1 MLQINDVQIKQK
13 TYMLHGNVLSVI
25 VIEKLDTETKRF
37 LTEVTCTGKLV
48 SIKYKDED
56 NDISSDSV
64 KLTYLGSNKVYIEI
78 KGESDDQ

>member
-25 VIEKLDTETKRF
+25 VFEKLDTETKRF